1 MSHTSPPSHVCV
13 PYCPPLNHSCPGPV
27 VYYSIESLGSL
38 ERICVSSEER
48 GEREGCDS
56 VKDTLDDS
64 DEGVS
69 GIDSNDVTEHGDKL
83 SNPSHGEREVF

>member
-1 MSHTSPPSHVCV
+1 M
-13 PYCPPLNHSCPGPV
+13 

-48 GEREGCDS
+48 GEREGCDI
-56 VKDTLDDS
+56 VKDTLDNS
-64 DEGVS
+64 DESVS

-83 SNPSHGEREVF
+83 SNTSHGEREVF